1 MARRP
6 ILIRIGSSNYTT
18 HGAATLRKWV
28 SGLQSLMIWFP
39 LTAAGLAVTVVCLL
53 ALRTFGYG
61 RMDLVVFAL
70 TICGLSI
77 VGFSLVMVII
87 SGLMLRPRLRKAIA
101 ELPNPALSA
110 EAGYPND
117 SGFVLP
123 AYSWLP
129 LMSLEWQLVSPDRMR
144 TSNRLDTDTGQLEE
158 EITPELR
165 CLSHSV
171 TRRFTLRDV
180 LGLCRFSWHDT
191 RPAQWQ
197 ILPQTGRLRSL
208 PALRSMDAEDGIP
221 SASGTPQ
228 GDRMDI
234 RRYAPGD
241 STRDILWRVYARNR
255 HLNVRLP
262 ERSVFY
268 AERTL
273 AYLISGPDDE
283 AAAGVARFAITQG
296 ALGSPWVFGADGSSL
311 VASTAAA
318 AMPLIAGSRYF
329 AGKQPPDSGQADNSA
344 QVYKGGLED
353 FLLQQ
358 GQQPGSSQQSACIIF
373 APATPGPWLARLQQT
388 LGRYPGPFSIVLA
401 ADGLSAAA
409 EAHETSGFRWVL
421 KQLGNLALE
430 NKDIQ
435 SGVDTHSMRAIMSDF
450 SRRGAHVVLVDR
462 QSGQSFDQRLKRV

>member
-1 MARRP
+1 M
-6 ILIRIGSSNYTT
+6 SNNLSRTNVSD
-18 HGAATLRKWV
+18 TLRQWQYTLRSWLV
-28 SGLQSLMIWFP
+28 WFP
-39 LTAAGLAVTVVCLL
+39 LTAAGVAVTVVCLL
-53 ALRTFGYG
+53 SLRTFGYG

-87 SGLMLRPRLRKAIA
+87 SGLMMRPRLRKAMA
-101 ELPNPALSA
+101 ELPNPALNA
-110 EAGYPND
+110 EAGYANS

-144 TSNRLDTDTGQLEE
+144 TTIRLDADTGQLEE

-191 RPAQWQ
+191 RPANWQ

-208 PALRSMDAEDGIP
+208 PVLRSMDAEDGMP
-221 SASGTPQ
+221 STSGTPE
-228 GDRMDI
+228 GDRMEI

-273 AYLISGPDDE
+273 AYLITGAEDE
-283 AAAGVARFAITQG
+283 AAAGVARYAITQG
-296 ALGSPWVFGADGSSL
+296 ALGSPWVFGADGSSYT
-311 VASTAAA
+311 ASTAAA
-318 AMPLIAGSRYF
+318 AMPLIAGSRTLP
-329 AGKQPPDSGQADNSA
+329 AGTRLAGSRQSNRGQINHW
-344 QVYKGGLED
+344 GLED
-353 FLLQQ
+353 FLRQQ
-358 GQQPGSSQQSACIIF
+358 GQQSGSSQQSACIIF
-373 APATPGPWLARLQQT
+373 APATPGPWLERLQQT
-388 LGRYPGPFSIVLA
+388 LSRFPGPFSIVLA
-401 ADGLSAAA
+401 ADGLAAA
-409 EAHETSGFRWVL
+409 QLQNPSGSALRARLQAAARHV
-421 KQLGNLALE
+421 GNLMLE
-430 NKDIQ
+430 RHASSAGN
-435 SGVDTHSMRAIMSDF
+435 GVDTRSLSTIMADF
-450 SRRGAHVVLVDR
+450 SRRGAHVVLIDR
-462 QSGQSFDQRLKRV
+462 QSGLSFDQRLKRV